1 MEEYKQTKKGKE
13 GWVDTLGNVSY
24 SLAVGSALDYAA
36 GLNGLGIL
44 ASRAYATGMNLPTAA
59 PYGKWR
65 NFVFKSL
72 NTTNDSSKL
81 RKGLTDLLAFNT
93 FQVPVYAS
101 AIAVGSL
108 ISEGKIDLDKT
119 LDGARNLAMI
129 SPLIAPTMGWY
140 MDRLRGMFNLKSAAE
155 KAGEEIQNAR

>member
-65 NFVFKSL
+65 NFVFEKTR
-72 NTTNDSSKL
+72 TTDDSSKL

-108 ISEGKIDLDKT
+108 ISEGKIIFFFLNPFFDKIDL
-119 LDGARNLAMI
+119 RNLDNKSI
-129 SPLIAPTMGWY
+129 QFFL
-140 MDRLRGMFNLKSAAE
+140 LR
-155 KAGEEIQNAR
+155 Q